1 MRSHT
6 LLRLALLA
14 GSALYIVAS
23 FMLMSKSLAQGAWK
37 GVEDLQ
43 FMSAYSGMAKLEAAG
58 SITAVVGF
66 LLTVFNMVLKSSAVT
81 RPVRAML
88 IAAAVLGP
96 VAYMVQS
103 AIPDYIAHRLVEAHP
118 DKARLA
124 VDTYY
129 WQRMLALPD
138 VVEIEGFPNVTGRY
152 RIPTEVSAWR
162 TNLFFLVDVRQLKLS
177 PSYSSGQLPYAYMFH
192 YRYQDKLAP
201 GESYLNTSS
210 ERKQDVARLVEKYIT
225 PADDIL
231 RVKQMVFMPYTM
243 LGCLFFLLI
252 NMFLL
257 VANAFTVV
265 TGRQVSRMATA
276 AFAGLLVI
284 APAFVNDFV
293 SQAPG
298 YQQMT
303 LEGEFLVPEPLRI
316 WALRY
321 ETMVMGAYGAIEDQL
336 NRI

>member
-6 LLRLALLA
+6 LLRLALLS
-14 GSALYIVAS
+14 GSGLYIVAS
-23 FMLMSKSLAQGAWK
+23 FMLMSKALSQGAWK
-37 GVEDLQ
+37 GVEDMW
-43 FMSAYSGMAKLEAAG
+43 FMSAYSGTAKLEVAG
-58 SITAVVGF
+58 SITAVAGF
-66 LLTVFNMVLKSSAVT
+66 LLTVFSLILGSNAVS

-96 VAYMVQS
+96 VSYLVQS
-103 AIPDYIAHRLVEAHP
+103 KVPEYVAHKLVEAYP

-138 VVEIEGFPNVTGRY
+138 VVEIEGFPNVTGRH
-152 RIPTEVSAWR
+152 RIPTEVSVWR
-162 TNLFFLVDVRQLKLS
+162 TNLFFLVDVRQLEIS
-177 PSYSSGQLPYAYMFH
+177 PAYSSAQLPYAYLFH
-192 YRYQDKLAP
+192 YRYQGKLAP
-201 GESYLNTSS
+201 GESYLNTSR
-210 ERKQDVARLVEKYIT
+210 ERKQDVERLAAKYIT
-225 PADDIL
+225 PEDDIL
-231 RVKQMVFMPYTM
+231 RINQMIFMPYTM
-243 LGCLFFLLI
+243 LVCLFFLLI
-252 NMFLL
+252 NLFLL
-257 VANAFTVV
+257 AANAFTLA

-276 AFAGLLVI
+276 AFAGLLAI
-284 APAFVNDFV
+284 APAFVDDFV